1 MHVPSE
7 HETRLLRLLLIEDS
21 EDDANLIL
29 RELTEARYDVLPERV
44 ASLAFLT
51 AALERERWDLVIAE
65 YKLPGFHGVTAL
77 TLVREYD
84 DDVPFIFVSGT
95 SGEDVAVA
103 AMKAGAHDYIMKTN
117 LRRLVP
123 SVEVELRDAATRRAR
138 KQADARLAHLA
149 YHDALTDLPNR
160 LLLDDR
166 LRQGIF
172 SAERSKESLSL
183 LMIDL
188 NEFKVINDTLGHP
201 IGDRMLQEVARRL
214 RLLLRD
220 VDTVARVG
228 GDEFALVLPRTE
240 RAGAIRAAEKVLR
253 ELRRPVPMTDRVLTI
268 SASIGIVSFPEHGKN
283 RDELLQRADVAMYN
297 AKRDGTGYAVYEPGQ
312 PTSDHR
318 AGVAL

>member
-1 MHVPSE
+1 VPSE

-29 RELTEARYDVLPERV
+29 RELKDAGYDVLEERL

-77 TLVREYD
+77 ALVREHD

-172 SAERSKESLSL
+172 SAERSKEPLSL
-183 LMIDL
+183 LTIDL
-188 NEFKVINDTLGHP
+188 NGFKVINDTLGHP
-201 IGDRMLQEVARRL
+201 IGDRLLQEVARRL

-228 GDEFALVLPRTE
+228 GDEFALVLPRTD

-253 ELRRPVPMTDRVLTI
+253 ELRRPVPMTDRVLTV
-268 SASIGIVSFPEHGKN
+268 SGSIGIVSFPEHGKN

-297 AKRDGTGYAVYEPGQ
+297 AKRDGSGYAVYEPGQ
-312 PTSDHR
+312 STAGHR

>member
-1 MHVPSE
+1 VPSE

-21 EDDANLIL
+21 EDDAHLIL
-29 RELTEARYDVLPERV
+29 RELKDAGYDVLQERV

-51 AALERERWDLVIAE
+51 AALEREQWDLVIAE

-77 TLVREYD
+77 ALVREHD

-172 SAERSKESLSL
+172 SAERSKEPLSL

-201 IGDRMLQEVARRL
+201 IGDRLLQEVARRL
-214 RLLLRD
+214 RVLLRD

-228 GDEFALVLPRTE
+228 GDEFALVLPRTD

-253 ELRRPVPMTDRVLTI
+253 ELRRPVPMTDRVLTV
-268 SASIGIVSFPEHGKN
+268 SGSIGIVSFPEHGKN

-297 AKRDGTGYAVYEPGQ
+297 AKRDGSGYAVYEPGQ
-312 PTSDHR
+312 PTTGHR